1 MNTENLNPCP
11 LERRVGGVDEATT
24 PGTEGFGSSD
34 SIIRRNTRSTAS
46 EPLDLIPDE
55 TDLRVIE
62 FLSFTTPCYFKP
74 AFNIE
79 IGFKDSN
86 GILNKIGLV
95 VRISRQKD
103 APRTAEQFRLFVAG
117 YHNTGFGSE
126 DKPVNGVTFLIR
138 NPLALFAFFQS
149 FAGHCARI
157 SDHLLIN
164 SNAKK

>member
-1 MNTENLNPCP
+1 MNTEQPTELDNEEITPCP
-11 LERRVGGVDEATT
+11 LERRVGRRTRKERLLILAVR
-24 PGTEGFGSSD
+24 SWLSN
-34 SIIRRNTRSTAS
+34 IRRNTRSTAS

-62 FLSFTTPCYFKP
+62 FLSFTTPCYFEP

-103 APRTAEQFRLFVAG
+103 APRTA
-117 YHNTGFGSE
+117 
-126 DKPVNGVTFLIR
+126 K
-138 NPLALFAFFQS
+138 
-149 FAGHCARI
+149 
-157 SDHLLIN
+157 
-164 SNAKK
+164 